1 MEGASEKELDM
12 QAGMCGGSDRYGAA
26 HLQPNI
32 RWEVVDVYAET
43 SEITKSIINS
53 DNYTSDRFSV
63 CDNELICPI

>member
-1 MEGASEKELDM
+1 MEGVSGKELDM
-12 QAGMCGGSDRYGAA
+12 QAGMCGVSDRYGAA
-26 HLQPNI
+26 HLQPNM

-53 DNYTSDRFSV
+53 DNYSPEPFSG

>member
-1 MEGASEKELDM
+1 MEGVSEKELDM

-32 RWEVVDVYAET
+32 RWEVVDVYSET

-53 DNYTSDRFSV
+53 DNYTTDRFSV